1 MSEKYDF
8 SKSADQQKFEQLPQK
23 ERDEIVGEAREEA
36 AKMQE
41 KIKSGKARD
50 YTGAKKLIKTEKG
63 EIILTPEQQAAKQE
77 LIRRLSDGSID
88 AALEIIE
95 RFSVPQEVI
104 LSPEIQQ
111 AAKQGLIGCLSN
123 GYIDAALKIIERLSV
138 PQEVILSPEIQQAAE
153 QGLISRLF
161 YGHIDT
167 ALKIIE
173 RLSVSKEVI
182 QQATKQGLIRC
193 LSDGHIDTAL
203 EIIKRFSVSQEV
215 IQQAVKQGLISYL
228 SYGDIDAALKII
240 ERFSVPQEV
249 ILSPEIQQAAK
260 QGLIR
265 RLSNGYIDAAL
276 KIKDKFNIRI
286 EPKEII
292 DKIPKLQNLLNR
304 LQEISPE
311 FYSQALKS
319 IDIVISLIQFK
330 DNPEQF
336 IQEIQESPFLLDAIS
351 ENPRFGSKLLIK
363 YPQFDELSK
372 QNIETLFDAKK
383 EILANNPDIEPTSLE
398 FRQLMQEKL
407 KEYKNNP
414 EILKAMQESGINIDE
429 WLNYSETKY
438 FNLEGGDSHLVFSE
452 TIQAPINR
460 IKETLDSYTYTLK
473 NVLKEYK
480 PELSEFKIPL
490 EDAKEIEA
498 TIAQL
503 KTELAHATP

>member
-1 MSEKYDF
+1 MPEKYDF
-8 SKSADQQKFEQLPQK
+8 SKSENQQKFEQLPQK

-88 AALEIIE
+88 AAL
-95 RFSVPQEVI
+95 
-104 LSPEIQQ
+104 
-111 AAKQGLIGCLSN
+111 
-123 GYIDAALKIIERLSV
+123 
-138 PQEVILSPEIQQAAE
+138 
-153 QGLISRLF
+153 
-161 YGHIDT
+161 
-167 ALKIIE
+167 
-173 RLSVSKEVI
+173 
-182 QQATKQGLIRC
+182 
-193 LSDGHIDTAL
+193 
-203 EIIKRFSVSQEV
+203 
-215 IQQAVKQGLISYL
+215 
-228 SYGDIDAALKII
+228 KII

-292 DKIPKLQNLLNR
+292 DKIPKLQNLLDR

-336 IQEIQESPFLLDAIS
+336 IQEIQESPFLLNAVS

-372 QNIETLFDAKK
+372 ENIETLFDAKK
-383 EILANNPDIEPTSLE
+383 KIFVNNPNIDPESLE

-414 EILKAMQESGINIDE
+414 EILKAMEDSGINTNE
-429 WLNYSETKY
+429 WLNYAETKY
-438 FNLEGGDSHLVFSE
+438 FNLEAGDSHLAFSE
-452 TIQAPINR
+452 IIQTPINR
-460 IKETLDSYTYTLK
+460 IKETLDSYAHTLK

-490 EDAKEIEA
+490 EDAKEIKGK
-498 TIAQL
+498 IAQMQ
-503 KTELAHATP
+503 TELEKAKAEGNDKKAQGIEKGIEGLKNKIENIKTVALWDKLLGDISAFQQLKNDVFGAQEKLMQAENDLQEKLSGKLPSGKMIQEFKEKISKAKEELRSKFGILERRIEDFKTNLPDLISPCLGQDREF

>member
-77 LIRRLSDGSID
+77 LIRRLSDG
-88 AALEIIE
+88 
-95 RFSVPQEVI
+95 
-104 LSPEIQQ
+104 
-111 AAKQGLIGCLSN
+111 
-123 GYIDAALKIIERLSV
+123 YI
-138 PQEVILSPEIQQAAE
+138 
-153 QGLISRLF
+153 
-161 YGHIDT
+161 Y
-167 ALKIIE
+167 
-173 RLSVSKEVI
+173 
-182 QQATKQGLIRC
+182 
-193 LSDGHIDTAL
+193 
-203 EIIKRFSVSQEV
+203 
-215 IQQAVKQGLISYL
+215 
-228 SYGDIDAALKII
+228 
-240 ERFSVPQEV
+240 
-249 ILSPEIQQAAK
+249 
-260 QGLIR
+260 
-265 RLSNGYIDAAL
+265 AAL

-292 DKIPKLQNLLNR
+292 DKIPQLQNLLNR

-351 ENPRFGSKLLIK
+351 ENPRFGLKLLIK
-363 YPQFDELSK
+363 YPQFDESSK
-372 QNIETLFDAKK
+372 ENIETLFDAKK

-414 EILKAMQESGINIDE
+414 EILKAMEDSGINTNE
-429 WLNYSETKY
+429 WLNYAETKY
-438 FNLEGGDSHLVFSE
+438 FNLEAGDSHLAFSE
-452 TIQAPINR
+452 IIQTPINR
-460 IKETLDSYTYTLK
+460 IKETLDSYAHTLK

-490 EDAKEIEA
+490 EDAKETEEKIAKMQAELEKARAEGNDKKAQGIEKGLEGLQNKIENIKTVA
-498 TIAQL
+498 LWDKLLGDISAFQQL
-503 KTELAHATP
+503 KNDVFGAQEKLTQAENDLQEKLSGKMPSGKIIQELKEKIGKAKKELRGKFSVLETRVENFKTNLLPLLSPTLGSERSEALIQGIEQNFEYDVRPNVLLLFQSFDKYIHHEQKPLQSKFYILYYF

>member
-1 MSEKYDF
+1 MPEKYDF
-8 SKSADQQKFEQLPQK
+8 SKSENQQKFEQLPQK

-138 PQEVILSPEIQQAAE
+138 PQEVILSPEIQQAA
-153 QGLISRLF
+153 
-161 YGHIDT
+161 
-167 ALKIIE
+167 
-173 RLSVSKEVI
+173 
-182 QQATKQGLIRC
+182 KQGLIRC

-351 ENPRFGSKLLIK
+351 ENPRFGLKLLIK
-363 YPQFDELSK
+363 YPQFDESSK
-372 QNIETLFDAKK
+372 ENIETLFDAKK
-383 EILANNPDIEPTSLE
+383 KILVNNPNIEPTSLE

-460 IKETLDSYTYTLK
+460 IKETLDSYAHTLK

-490 EDAKEIEA
+490 EDAKETEEKIAKMQAELEKARAEGNDKKAQGIEKG
-498 TIAQL
+498 L
-503 KTELAHATP
+503 EG